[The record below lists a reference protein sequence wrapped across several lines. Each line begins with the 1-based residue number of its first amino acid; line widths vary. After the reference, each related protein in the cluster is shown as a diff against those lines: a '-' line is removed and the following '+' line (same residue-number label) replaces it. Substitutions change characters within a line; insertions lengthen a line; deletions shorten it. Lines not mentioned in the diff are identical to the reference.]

1 MTEIEI
7 KVIFL
12 GETTVGKSSLI
23 LRYDKDDFKD
33 YIPNTIGTAFITKFF
48 DHKEDSMKMHI
59 WDTCGQERFMAIA
72 NIFYRDADIILLTLD
87 CDNKQSFYQA
97 ENYLNIIKSKIKN
110 PVILLVINK
119 IDLLEDFDENSE
131 NFQEIAK
138 DCEFYEEI
146 INFAKKNN
154 FDTFWVSAKYDVGV
168 KQLFEFIVNGIF
180 DESLKII
187 DDKEFNKKDKK
198 MLFSKSTK
206 KNDKKKK
213 CC

>member
-23 LRYDKDDFKD
+23 LRYDKDDFQD
-33 YIPNTIGTAFITKFF
+33 YIPNTIGTAFITKYFN
-48 DHKEDSMKMHI
+48 HKEDSMKMHI

-87 CDNKQSFYQA
+87 CDNKQSLFQA
-97 ENYLNIIKSKIKN
+97 ENYLSIIKSKIKN
-110 PVILLVINK
+110 PVVLLVVNK
-119 IDLLEDFDENSE
+119 IDLLEDFDENLE
-131 NFQEIAK
+131 NFDDCVKNCDFYDEIL
-138 DCEFYEEI
+138 EFS
-146 INFAKKNN
+146 KKNN
-154 FDTFWVSAKYDVGV
+154 FDVFWVSAKFDVGV
-168 KQLFEFIVNGIF
+168 KELFDYIVNGIF

-198 MLFSKSTK
+198 ILFSKSTK
-206 KNDKKKK
+206 KNVTKKK